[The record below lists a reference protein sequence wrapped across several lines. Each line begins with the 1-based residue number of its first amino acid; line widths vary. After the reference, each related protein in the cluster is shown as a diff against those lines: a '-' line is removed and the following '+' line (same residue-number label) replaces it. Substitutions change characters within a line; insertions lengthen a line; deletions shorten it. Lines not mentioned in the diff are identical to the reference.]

1 MLMSRPSRTGTIARL
16 ALATSCAAATPAC
29 TSASKPAPG
38 EVIVVVTTDMA
49 VPADIDTL
57 RWTVTVVGQT
67 TPVKSET
74 HPLTAEGLP
83 GTVAVV
89 SGSHTPGPVLVSLE
103 GLHGGGDAGTVRVH
117 REAQFT
123 VPTMGSK
130 ALAMPLDWLCSDA
143 NPAMPC
149 ASDHTC
155 VAGSCAPS
163 TVDASALPD
172 YAPVDG
178 GACFKT
184 FDCFGPSA
192 IVRETVPV
200 LDSSGRCV
208 LTRDKWAP
216 VVDPANVALV
226 VDTSVAGSYGACAP
240 GDVCLIPLQANSP
253 DGWQTIADDGG
264 ITGVV
269 LPDKVCSMG
278 LGVEISVTCPP
289 NVTGVPLC
297 TTAATC
303 AHSDVE
309 CPSDWTAYSCAT
321 LADGVAAQPTD
332 VDPTQTL
339 CWPAREPGADGGQ
352 GPSLLCCHA
361 GPPPAPQDPLLV
373 DDMSGEP
380 IVKIAPPAQ
389 GDSQG
394 TWFVTTDDMT
404 SVILPGR
411 GEFFEYTALAPAVA
425 TPDGGAIAS
434 AACFGVPEAG
444 FPGSLLIAG
453 FTFAMVGPKVVPFDV
468 HPYTGIR
475 FLAWSEF
482 TGQDLRVNFPN
493 LDTTTEVPSTCL
505 VAQGIG
511 SCGDHFGKDLVLTD
525 APTEYFVRWTDVSQQ
540 VYTTSSTGRDSGP
553 YLVPT
558 GFDKTSVLQ
567 TDFGIFNFS
576 TTPPTPY
583 PLPIRICIANVY
595 FTQ

>member
-89 SGSHTPGPVLVSLE
+89 SGSQTAGPVLVRLE
-103 GLHGGGDAGTVRVH
+103 GLHGGVNGTVRVQ

-123 VPTMGSK
+123 VPTKGSK

-143 NPAMPC
+143 NPATPC
-149 ASDHTC
+149 ALGTC

-253 DGWQTIADDGG
+253 EGWQPIADDGG

-269 LPDKVCSMG
+269 LPDKVCS
-278 LGVEISVTCPP
+278 LDIGVRISGTCSPK
-289 NVTGVPLC
+289 VTGVPLC

-303 AHSDVE
+303 ALSDVKL
-309 CPSDWTAYSCAT
+309 CPSGWTPYSCA
-321 LADGVAAQPTD
+321 GAAQPTD

-339 CWPAREPGADGGQ
+339 QWPAREPSADGGP
-352 GPSLLCCHA
+352 GPVLCCHA
-361 GPPPAPQDPLLV
+361 APPPAPPDPLLI

-380 IVKIAPPAQ
+380 FIKIATPAP

-394 TWFVTTDDMT
+394 EWFIATDKTDDMT
-404 SVILPGR
+404 HVLLPGR
-411 GEFFEYTALAPAVA
+411 GMFEYTAFAPPVP

-444 FPGSLLIAG
+444 FSGDLLTAG
-453 FTFAMVGPKVVPFDV
+453 FTFAYVGPSPVPFDV
-468 HPYTGIR
+468 SGYRGIR
-475 FLAWSEF
+475 FWAWSEF
-482 TGQDLRVNFPN
+482 TDQPLRVSFPN
-493 LDTTTEVPSTCL
+493 LDTTTEVAESTCHL
-505 VAQGIG
+505 SAQGRN
-511 SCGDHFGKDLVLTD
+511 SCGDDFGKDLVLTD
-525 APTEYFVRWTDVSQQ
+525 APKE
-540 VYTTSSTGRDSGP
+540 
-553 YLVPT
+553 YLVQWADLSQRNYPEAYLADA
-558 GFDKTSVLQ
+558 GFDEKTVVDTDFSVL
-567 TDFGIFNFS
+567 NFS
-576 TTPPTPY
+576 TPPTPY
-583 PLPIRICIANVY
+583 PVPIRICIADVY